1 MSNKDYIKPSRTFP
15 IAVLLT
21 LAGGYFDAYTY
32 FSRGGVFANAQTG
45 NIIKLGI
52 QLALGNME
60 KVIQYMIPILSFS
73 LGILVVLRIQ
83 TIMHRKKITF
93 IRRSVLLIEIACC
106 IIVSFIP
113 ESEETNII
121 ANTIVSFACAM
132 QMECF
137 KTFIGQV
144 FATTVS
150 TGNLRKAIDFMY
162 SGIKNHDPSHIK
174 LSLQYLFIV
183 FVFIFGAWLGTH
195 LTQILHAH
203 SIYIPAALFLSC
215 FIIITVIQN
224 RRERKNI

>member
-1 MSNKDYIKPSRTFP
+1 MRNKDYIKPSRTFP

-21 LAGGYFDAYTY
+21 LAGGYLDAYTY

-113 ESEETNII
+113 EAEETNII

-137 KTFIGQV
+137 KTFIRQV

-150 TGNLRKAIDFMY
+150 TGNLCKAIDFMY
-162 SGIKNHDPSHIK
+162 SGIKNH
-174 LSLQYLFIV
+174 
-183 FVFIFGAWLGTH
+183 A
-195 LTQILHAH
+195 
-203 SIYIPAALFLSC
+203 
-215 FIIITVIQN
+215 
-224 RRERKNI
+224 